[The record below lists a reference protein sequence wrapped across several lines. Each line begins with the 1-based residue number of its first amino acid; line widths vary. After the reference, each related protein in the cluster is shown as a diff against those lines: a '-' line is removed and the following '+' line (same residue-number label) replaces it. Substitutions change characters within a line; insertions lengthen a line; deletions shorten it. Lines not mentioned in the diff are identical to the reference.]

1 MEGSGKIVQ
10 GKAPVNGISVV
21 AKDRAAEVIEH
32 RADLMG
38 VASERFDLD
47 EAISQGTHLRPRGHA
62 VSIWH
67 DINGSPP
74 RCFHQVNPHLYPT
87 TNATSATSI
96 TNTTITRHPRVIDL
110 AHPPVLEQLL
120 VHTPGRSAPRAEENS
135 AG

>member
-1 MEGSGKIVQ
+1 
-10 GKAPVNGISVV
+10 
-21 AKDRAAEVIEH
+21 
-32 RADLMG
+32 MG

-67 DINGSPP
+67 DVNGSPP
-74 RCFHQVNPHLYPT
+74 RCFHQVKPHFYPT
-87 TNATSATSI
+87 ITNITSS
-96 TNTTITRHPRVIDL
+96 TNTTITRHPCVIDL

-120 VHTPGRSAPRAEENS
+120 VHTPGLSAPRAEENS